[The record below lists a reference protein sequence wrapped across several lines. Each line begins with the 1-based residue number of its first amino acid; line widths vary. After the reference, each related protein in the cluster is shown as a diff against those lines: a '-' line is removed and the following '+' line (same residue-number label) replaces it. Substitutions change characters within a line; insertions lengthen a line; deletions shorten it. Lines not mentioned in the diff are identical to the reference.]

1 MAENTA
7 RRERQYRSTI
17 NRLKREN
24 EELLTALEKAVASN
38 DELTQALEQAQAEG
52 EDVRAAVREGA
63 TRAVWEDAAL
73 KAGVLPELL
82 DDLWKIDPPTIGE
95 EAPDPK
101 VIAAHLAK
109 SLEDR
114 PHVLKP
120 PAEAEDDDD
129 QADDE
134 ATETEEDEWGDGEP
148 VTTKETP
155 TALDLA
161 PPVKAAK
168 PAAPLSGRV
177 GKPTKPA
184 TSEAAPKLTKGPGA
198 GKGERDKPNER
209 SSVDEIVD
217 RDFAATGRTNAF
229 KI

>member
-7 RRERQYRSTI
+7 RRERQFRSTI
-17 NRLKREN
+17 SRMKREN
-24 EELLTALEKAVASN
+24 EELLAALEKAVASN
-38 DELTQALEQAQAEG
+38 DQLTEQLGQAQAEG

-101 VIAAHLAK
+101 VIAAHLAS
-109 SLEDR
+109 SLKDR

-120 PAEAEDDDD
+120 PAEDDDD
-129 QADDE
+129 QAGNE
-134 ATETEEDEWGDGEP
+134 ATETEEDEWEEGEP

-161 PPVKAAK
+161 PPVKAPK
-168 PAAPLSGRV
+168 PAAPLSGKV
-177 GKPTKPA
+177 GKPAKPA
-184 TSEAAPKLTKGPGA
+184 TTEAPKLTKGPGA

-217 RDFAATGRTNAF
+217 RDFLATGRTNAF